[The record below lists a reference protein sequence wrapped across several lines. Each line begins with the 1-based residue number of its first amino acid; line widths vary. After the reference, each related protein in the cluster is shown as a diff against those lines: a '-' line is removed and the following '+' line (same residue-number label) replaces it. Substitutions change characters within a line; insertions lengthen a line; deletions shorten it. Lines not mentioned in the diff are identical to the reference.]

1 MATTAYLMW
10 YDDNPKVAVVKKIEA
25 AVDAYARRF
34 QIAPN
39 VVLVNEADVVA
50 DQVGHQGVNVQG
62 APFVRRN
69 NFWVGYQ
76 RDMEQ

>member
-25 AVDAYARRF
+25 AVEAYARRF

-39 VVLVNEADVVA
+39 VVLVNEADVT
-50 DQVGHQGVNVQG
+50 DHQVSHQGICVQG
-62 APFVRRN
+62 VPFVRRN

-76 RDMEQ
+76 RDM